1 MIEAIYQIGKVQ
13 EEQDFLEEFL
23 DELDP
28 QKYKHVFMILFNIDD
43 PANIKYKGIE
53 YEEFS
58 SNKKMQYFYKAAK
71 GNNCGY
77 IPTSPIT
84 TIEKTTKKITN
95 SINKFVSDFRQKL
108 SEEDKKLLN
117 SLFNK
122 QNEKR
127 QYELN
132 QQRQESILQ
141 DLKQKTTELGLSK
154 DKDGEHQV
162 KESVLTIAFEKDD
175 SLLYVGDMPFFIK
188 AFDNNDVSSTYKDFY
203 NKYNIKSLAQN
214 KICYICRKK
223 ADEVWGF
230 VNTYNF
236 YTVDKQSFVSGG
248 FKQENAWRN
257 YPVCPECAQILNRG
271 KKYVEKNLLYKFGG
285 LTYFLIPEL
294 IIYDENTLK
303 QLLET
308 MTEYEKFSLEQNNA
322 NSTDFVEEEIL
333 RVLAEC
339 RNYVNFNFLFFD
351 NSKNSAF
358 KILLNLQEIA
368 PSRLKYL
375 IDKKDATDNFPYKFR
390 IFDTVKGKEK
400 IKEIEK
406 IKFTFQLI
414 REFFPKNFKDFKK
427 DLRDFLEIINNIFC
441 NNRISSD
448 LLFSRFM
455 SKIMEDFANDIPFNI
470 HEFPKKA
477 YKILQYI
484 NAIEQLDERSRKMSE
499 ITSKFED
506 FFKENPMIDSC
517 EKRAL
522 FLEGVLA
529 QKLLNIQYVERE
541 ATPFRSRLNGLKID
555 EKISRK
561 IFPEIINKLEEYGKN
576 YYNGI
581 EEEISLNFLKADFSS
596 YTIAEM
602 SFYFTLGMTLAKHI
616 TTKEEQE
623 NNI

>member
-1 MIEAIYQIGKVQ
+1 M
-13 EEQDFLEEFL
+13 
-23 DELDP
+23 
-28 QKYKHVFMILFNIDD
+28 
-43 PANIKYKGIE
+43 
-53 YEEFS
+53 
-58 SNKKMQYFYKAAK
+58 
-71 GNNCGY
+71 
-77 IPTSPIT
+77 
-84 TIEKTTKKITN
+84 
-95 SINKFVSDFRQKL
+95 
-108 SEEDKKLLN
+108 
-117 SLFNK
+117 
-122 QNEKR
+122 
-127 QYELN
+127 
-132 QQRQESILQ
+132 
-141 DLKQKTTELGLSK
+141 SK

-175 SLLYVGDMPFFIK
+175 SLLYAGDMPFFIK
-188 AFDNNDVSSTYKDFY
+188 AFDKNDVSSTYKDFY
-203 NKYNIKSLAQN
+203 NKYNIKSMAQN

-303 QLLET
+303 KLLET
-308 MTEYEKFSLEQNNA
+308 MTKYENFSLEQDKA
-322 NSTDFVEEEIL
+322 DLTDNTEEEIF
-333 RVLAEC
+333 RCLAEC
-339 RNYVNFNFLFFD
+339 SNYVNFNFLFFD

-375 IDKKDATDNFPYKFR
+375 IDKKDETDNFPYKFR
-390 IFDTVKGKEK
+390 IFDIIKRKEK

-414 REFFPKNFKDFKK
+414 REFFPKNFKDFKR

-455 SKIMEDFANDIPFNI
+455 SKIMDDFANDIPFNT

-484 NAIEQLDERSRKMSE
+484 NAIKQLDERSRKMSE

-506 FFKENPMIDSC
+506 FFKENPMIDSS
-517 EKRAL
+517 EKRTL

-529 QKLLNIQYVERE
+529 QKLLNIQYVERK

-555 EKISRK
+555 EKIARK

-576 YYNGI
+576 YYYKRI

-623 NNI
+623 NNPTEETFKQEEI